1 MFPKC
6 FEVTKNPVICIC
18 NDRSD
23 QQVRQLAS
31 HCLDL
36 RFRRPENSSVAKRVK
51 KIMESEGK
59 KVRMRMFSSPLGWCD
74 KLSIDDDSII
84 IYNIIYIHT

>member
-1 MFPKC
+1 MFPNC
-6 FEVTKNPVICIC
+6 VFEVTKNPVICIC

-59 KVRMRMFSSPLGWCD
+59 KVRIRGWFFHLLFGMVSQI
-74 KLSIDDDSII
+74 KYSID
-84 IYNIIYIHT
+84 

>member
-1 MFPKC
+1 M
-6 FEVTKNPVICIC
+6 ICIC

-59 KVRMRMFSSPLGWCD
+59 KVRMRMVFSSPLGWCH
-74 KLSIDDDSII
+74 KLSIDDYSII
-84 IYNIIYIHT
+84 IYII